1 MLRNKFFL
9 SSLTVVLFFFS
20 FPPFLTGFFSYAV
33 LVPFFFI
40 LQTNAFKHGF
50 STGYL
55 LGLFTLGAM
64 MYWLNW
70 NSGATLLQAI
80 GLYLGTVLY
89 LAVWW
94 GLYGALQNYICRK
107 LGAAGFFFAPFLWT
121 AVDYLQSL
129 GELGFTWHSLPTTQT
144 YYTPLIQFIEFTG
157 MYGITFWM
165 ASLNVLIF
173 FMIKK
178 AAYPETA
185 VKVHLKWLTASW
197 IVLFI
202 APGIYGIMALSKNQ
216 SSGKTIRV
224 AIVQPNIEPNRKW
237 LEKDFAYTELMRL
250 TAELRSHKT
259 DVIIWP
265 ETAIPNR
272 LRYDRHRLNEIQDTL
287 RHQWTSLLTG
297 IPDRKL
303 AKETSGRVAPHYFNS
318 IFLLRPDQ
326 KDFSFYDK
334 IHLVPFGE
342 HVPDFLF
349 FMNALAM
356 DIGASD
362 YYAGDSTKVLIL
374 PLFENRLQTDSIPFT
389 AVVCLESVF
398 PQIVRD
404 GVVKGARFLVI
415 VTNDAWYDG
424 TFAPAQHAQIAVLR
438 AIENRI
444 GVARCANSGI
454 SNIIDAYGR
463 VRKHTE
469 SGEEKILIG
478 DVDLQSEETFF
489 TRHGNWFPLLV
500 IFIVFISTGIIF
512 ILDLQKKYKHASS

>member
-33 LVPFFFI
+33 LVPLFLI
-40 LQTNAFKHGF
+40 LETTAYKHGF
-50 STGYL
+50 RTGYL
-55 LGLFTLGAM
+55 LGLFTIGAM

-107 LGAAGFFFAPFLWT
+107 LGAVGFFLAPFLWT
-121 AVDYLQSL
+121 ALDYLQSL

-165 ASLNVLIF
+165 VLLNVLIF

-178 AAYPETA
+178 IQKPESVTQLN
-185 VKVHLKWLTASW
+185 LKWLSAAW
-197 IVLFI
+197 IMLFLTP
-202 APGIYGIMALSKNQ
+202 AIYGIIALAKDRPPE
-216 SSGKTIRV
+216 KTIRV

-250 TAELRSHKT
+250 TAELRSQKT

-272 LRYDRHRLNEIQDTL
+272 LRYDERRIKEIQDTL
-287 RHQWTSLLTG
+287 RHPWTTLLTG

-303 AKETSGRVAPHYFNS
+303 AKETGGHLAPHYFNS
-318 IFLLRPDQ
+318 IFLVRPDQ
-326 KDFSFYDK
+326 KGFSFYDK

-349 FMNALAM
+349 FMNVLAM

-362 YYAGDSTKVLIL
+362 YYAGDSMKVLTL
-374 PLFENRLQTDSIPFT
+374 PLFKDRTQTDSIAFA

-404 GVVKGARFLVI
+404 GISKGARFLVI

-438 AIENRI
+438 AVENRI

-463 VRKHTE
+463 VRKQTE
-469 SGEEKILIG
+469 NGEETILTG
-478 DVDLQSEETFF
+478 DVDVQSEETFF
-489 TRHGNWFPLLV
+489 TRHGNWFPAGIV
-500 IFIVFISTGIIF
+500 IIALISTGIIF
-512 ILDLQKKYKHASS
+512 ILDLRKKYKPASS